1 VDPSGPCWQ
10 PLPVSTHTGPSRR
23 PVGPDDLDEVAAL
36 LAACDTAVVG
46 FVDFTPDEVLADLRR
61 ADHERVGWYDDGG
74 TLVAYGWL
82 SHAPGSNQCEMD
94 IYVHPDHDAALGA
107 EVLAHFEDR
116 ARLLVEHAGY
126 DEPVIGVGIYR
137 QDDRARAWV
146 EAAGYHRGTTFTR
159 MRIELDHPTP
169 APSPSVT
176 IREVEPDD
184 KAGLRV
190 AHEIAEESFVEHFG
204 HVPVSFE
211 AWRKHLTT
219 YGEGWSKVWLAEVD
233 SEPAGVMVTTNQF
246 VETDDAGYVRTLG
259 TRTRARGKGVGTALL
274 LEHFA
279 RAAADGRTA
288 AILHVDVSNVTG
300 ALRLYESVGMRPVLE
315 IDAWV
320 KGKLAVADGVAPA

>member
-10 PLPVSTHTGPSRR
+10 PRPVSTHTGPSRR

-61 ADHERVGWYDDGG
+61 TDHERVGWYDDAGA
-74 TLVAYGWL
+74 LVAYGWVN
-82 SHAPGSNQCEMD
+82 HAPGSNRCEVEL
-94 IYVHPDHDAALGA
+94 YVHPDHDAALGA

-116 ARLLVEHAGY
+116 ARLLVEQAGY
-126 DEPVIGVGIYR
+126 DEPVVGVGAYR

-169 APSPSVT
+169 GPSPSVT

-184 KAGLRV
+184 EAGLRV

-219 YGEGWSKVWLAEVD
+219 YGEDWSKVWLAEVD
-233 SEPAGVMVTTNQF
+233 SEAAGVMVTTNQF

-320 KGKLAVADGVAPA
+320 KGELSVVDAPA

>member
-10 PLPVSTHTGPSRR
+10 PRRVSTHTGPSRR

-61 ADHERVGWYDDGG
+61 TDHERVGWYDDAGA
-74 TLVAYGWL
+74 LVAYGWV
-82 SHAPGSNQCEMD
+82 SHAPGSNRCEVEL
-94 IYVHPDHDAALGA
+94 YVHPDHDAALGA

-116 ARLLVEHAGY
+116 ARLLVEQAGY
-126 DEPVIGVGIYR
+126 DEPVVGVGAYR

-169 APSPSVT
+169 GPSPSVT

-184 KAGLRV
+184 EAGLRV

-219 YGEGWSKVWLAEVD
+219 YGEDWSKVWVAEVD
-233 SEPAGVMVTTNQF
+233 SEAAGVMVTTNQF

-320 KGKLAVADGVAPA
+320 KGELSVVDAPA

>member
-10 PLPVSTHTGPSRR
+10 PRRVSTHTGPSRR

-61 ADHERVGWYDDGG
+61 TDHERVGWYDDAGA
-74 TLVAYGWL
+74 LVAYGWV
-82 SHAPGSNQCEMD
+82 SHAPGSNRCEVEL
-94 IYVHPDHDAALGA
+94 YVHPDHDAALGA

-116 ARLLVEHAGY
+116 ARLLVEQAGY
-126 DEPVIGVGIYR
+126 DEPVVGVGAYR

-169 APSPSVT
+169 GPSPSVT

-184 KAGLRV
+184 EAGLRV

-219 YGEGWSKVWLAEVD
+219 YGEDWSKVWLAEVD
-233 SEPAGVMVTTNQF
+233 SEAAGVMVTTNQF

-320 KGKLAVADGVAPA
+320 KGELSVVDAPA

>member
-10 PLPVSTHTGPSRR
+10 SRPVSTHTGPSRR

-61 ADHERVGWYDDGG
+61 TDHERVGWYDDAGA
-74 TLVAYGWL
+74 LVAYGWV
-82 SHAPGSNQCEMD
+82 SHAPGSNRCEVEL
-94 IYVHPDHDAALGA
+94 YVHPDHDAALGA

-116 ARLLVEHAGY
+116 ARLLVEQAGY
-126 DEPVIGVGIYR
+126 DEPVVGVGAYR

-169 APSPSVT
+169 GPSPSVT

-184 KAGLRV
+184 EAGLRV

-219 YGEGWSKVWLAEVD
+219 YGEDWSKVWLAEVD
-233 SEPAGVMVTTNQF
+233 SEAAGVMVTTNQF

-320 KGKLAVADGVAPA
+320 KGELSVVDAPA